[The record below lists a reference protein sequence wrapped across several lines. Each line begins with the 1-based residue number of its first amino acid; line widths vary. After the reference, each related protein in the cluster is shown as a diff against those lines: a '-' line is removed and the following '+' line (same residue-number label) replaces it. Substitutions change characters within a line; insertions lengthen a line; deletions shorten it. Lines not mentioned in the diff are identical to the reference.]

1 MLNSVRVGLFLA
13 VRYITRS
20 NIWAT
25 MLIVAIMLLT
35 FLNVVVVR
43 GILVGLPVGASI
55 AYEEQF
61 SGAVLISALP
71 EKRAIEKTSRVEG
84 IVVDAPGYVMHT
96 SRLIEGSRVEA
107 NYQGVRKAGEEP
119 DSTAAEIVGIDPE
132 REDIVTGLAGKTL
145 EGRYLTRDDHDGV
158 LIGKNLLDRFAGF
171 DQGETLEGVFPGEKV
186 RITIGENT
194 REFTVVGIIDSKV
207 GEVSRRVF
215 TLDTTVRNMAERFDT
230 NVNEIAIRTDNTEPN
245 DVVRD
250 VILAGGVGAWAT
262 VETARDAQGQF
273 LDDIVNTFDVLS
285 NVIGF
290 IGLAVA
296 AITVFIV
303 IFINAIS
310 RKRQIGILK
319 GIGVRGI
326 AIELSYIFLSLFY
339 ALIGISLG
347 ILLLEY
353 MLQPYVAANPID
365 FPFSDGILVA
375 PLRDTLERSVWMILA
390 TLLAGYLPARL
401 IVRTNTINAILGR

>member
-1 MLNSVRVGLFLA
+1 MLNSLRVGLFLA

-25 MLIVAIMLLT
+25 ILIVAIMLLT

-43 GILVGLPVGASI
+43 GILVGLPVGAAI

-61 SGAVLISALP
+61 SGAVLISNLP
-71 EKRAIEKTSRVEG
+71 EQRAIEQTGRVES
-84 IVVDAPGYVMHT
+84 VLVDAPGYVMHT
-96 SRLIEGSRVEA
+96 KRLIAGGRVEA
-107 NYQGVRKAGEEP
+107 NYDWVRKAGEEP

-132 REDIVTGLAGKTL
+132 REDIVTGLADQAL
-145 EGRYLTRDDHDGV
+145 AGRYLTREDHDGV
-158 LIGKNLLDRFAGF
+158 VIGKNLLDRFAGF
-171 DQGETLEGVFPGEKV
+171 DQGETLDDVYPGDTV
-186 RITIGENT
+186 RLTIGENT

-207 GEVSRRVF
+207 GEVARRVF
-215 TLDTTVRNMAERFDT
+215 ALDTTVRNMAGRFDG
-230 NVNEIAIRTDNTEPN
+230 NVQEIAIRTDHTAENAA
-245 DVVRD
+245 VRD
-250 VILAGGVGAWAT
+250 AILAGGVGAWAT

-273 LDDIVNTFDVLS
+273 LDDIVATFDVLS

-319 GIGVRGI
+319 GIGVQGL

-339 ALIGISLG
+339 ALIGIGLG
-347 ILLLEY
+347 ILLLTFVLE
-353 MLQPYVAANPID
+353 PYVAQNPID
-365 FPFSDGILVA
+365 FPFSDGVLVA
-375 PLRDTLERSVWMILA
+375 PLTDTLERSLWMILA
-390 TLLAGYLPARL
+390 TLLAGYLPARM